1 MGVSIDG
8 KKVALSFKEELLNLI
23 KERVARGLN
32 APCIASVLV
41 GDDKG
46 SLFYLKN
53 QIRVCEELG
62 VVFKGFTMDKDS
74 TEEVIIE
81 KIRELN
87 EEDSIHGIILQ
98 LPLPKNLD
106 EEKIINSISHL
117 KDVDGLTDI
126 NAGKFYKGERCFV
139 PCTAHGVLELIK
151 STGINISGK
160 NAVVLGR
167 STIVGKPVA
176 QLLVNEDATVTIC
189 HSKTQDIRKICKEA
203 DIVVA
208 AVGIPRFVTE
218 DFIKEGAVIIDVG
231 TSVVDGKMTGDVD
244 YENVIHK
251 AGFLTPVPGGVGS
264 MTPIMLIKNTCEVLK

>member
-53 QIRVCEELG
+53 QSRVCEELG